1 MKPITPGDVV
11 PYEEYERQ
19 REAFRTNIIALKQ
32 RRRIAVGPFVS
43 LVFENRETVRFQIQ
57 EMIRV
62 ERILEPAKIQSEL
75 DVYNALLPSPND
87 LSATLLIEITDQA
100 KLKEKLDHF
109 MGLDHG
115 KKVAIVAGGE
125 EAFGEFEG
133 GRSHETKI
141 SAVHFVRFRPSAK
154 MQIAFADLTRPV
166 SIRVIHG
173 EYHEEVPVPGS
184 MREEWLA
191 DLKGSAE
198 S

>member
-62 ERILEPAKIQSEL
+62 ERIFEPAKIQSEL

-154 MQIAFADLTRPV
+154 MQIAFADLARPV

-191 DLKGSAE
+191 DLKGSGE